1 MLEKL
6 IFSDNNNFYTESL
19 DKILNLDKFYMLSF
33 IKTKGSPVIIPIAST
48 DYISII
54 LFEEETLANKYLL
67 DNKIDKIMFFSEIK
81 LNALLL
87 LLNNLFYKG
96 LSGIVFNTKIEKDY
110 YSYYYSILDIFN
122 KTENFNND
130 LIKDENIN
138 LIRKLNNILF
148 RNGQIYYIYHPTL
161 CAQDILNCVIR
172 YNIFKDSN
180 DLKFIRVFLEE
191 KEIENYC
198 KKNKIIDNSSK
209 GFPITTIPKDHLCN
223 SLVTL
228 IGREKVDYIKIF
240 SEGKI
245 YKISL
250 NDFITLILN
259 IGFKQ
264 IIYN

>member
-1 MLEKL
+1 
-6 IFSDNNNFYTESL
+6 
-19 DKILNLDKFYMLSF
+19 
-33 IKTKGSPVIIPIAST
+33 
-48 DYISII
+48 
-54 LFEEETLANKYLL
+54 
-67 DNKIDKIMFFSEIK
+67 
-81 LNALLL
+81 
-87 LLNNLFYKG
+87 
-96 LSGIVFNTKIEKDY
+96 
-110 YSYYYSILDIFN
+110 
-122 KTENFNND
+122 
-130 LIKDENIN
+130 
-138 LIRKLNNILF
+138 KLNNILF

-209 GFPITTIPKDHLCN
+209 DFPITTIPKDHLCN